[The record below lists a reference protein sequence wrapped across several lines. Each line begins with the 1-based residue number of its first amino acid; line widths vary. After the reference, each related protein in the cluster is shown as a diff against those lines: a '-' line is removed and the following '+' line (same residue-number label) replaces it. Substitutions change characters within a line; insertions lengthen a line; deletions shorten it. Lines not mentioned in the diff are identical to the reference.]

1 MPIAEMFLNP
11 LRILLIVIAVASV
24 VVLPSS
30 VFAHGGSHAGPVVTQ
45 MNKETALEVA
55 IPESAKA
62 IKKIAVVDQAM
73 MAWAEETYGVRL
85 KEGLYSYFIAE
96 DKSSGEVVGGA
107 IVKRTP
113 FRKGKLSIAVGLDGD
128 QQVTNVAL
136 MSINK
141 NYLFELERD
150 VGKGVISNY
159 NGMTVDQI
167 VNAKELSFNNK
178 TQQQFAVA
186 LREAAVLLS
195 TLMHSKQDIANSEAG
210 G

>member
-1 MPIAEMFLNP
+1 MPVAAMFLSP
-11 LRILLIVIAVASV
+11 LKVLPVVFAVVSA
-24 VVLPSS
+24 VVLPVS

-45 MNKETALEVA
+45 MNKEAALEAA

-62 IKKIAVVDQAM
+62 IKKIAVVDQE
-73 MAWAEETYGVRL
+73 MAVWAEETYGVRL
-85 KEGLYSYFIAE
+85 KEGLYSYFIAK
-96 DKSSGEVVGGA
+96 DDRSGEVVGGA
-107 IVKRTP
+107 IVKRAP
-113 FRKGKLSIAVGLDGD
+113 FREGKLSITVGLDSD

-159 NGMTVDQI
+159 NGMTVDQ
-167 VNAKELSFNNK
+167 VSHAKELSFNNK

-195 TLMHSKQDIANSEAG
+195 TLMHGKEDIAISEAG

>member
-1 MPIAEMFLNP
+1 MPVSAMFLSP
-11 LRILLIVIAVASV
+11 LKVLPVVFAVASAV
-24 VVLPSS
+24 FLPVSA
-30 VFAHGGSHAGPVVTQ
+30 FAHGGSHAGPVVTQ
-45 MNKETALEVA
+45 MNKEAALEAA

-62 IKKIAVVDQAM
+62 IKKLAVVDQEMA
-73 MAWAEETYGVRL
+73 AWAEETYGLRL

-96 DKSSGEVVGGA
+96 DKSSGAVVGGA
-107 IVKRTP
+107 IIKRAP

-159 NGMTVDQI
+159 NGMTVDQ
-167 VNAKELSFNNK
+167 VSHARELNFNNK
-178 TQQQFAVA
+178 TQKQFAAA

-195 TLMHSKQDIANSEAG
+195 TLMYSKQDISISEAG